1 MTEERIVETRSPEG
15 TTHTHTTV
23 VTDGRGERSG
33 GGGTVIMLI
42 VAAIVVI
49 AAIWAFS
56 NMGGAEVA
64 KDNAIADAA
73 GSVGEAA
80 SQVGD
85 AAQDAAGAVT
95 N

>member
-1 MTEERIVETRSPEG
+1 MRRASLSLVPPGMYR
-15 TTHTHTTV
+15 HF
-23 VTDGRGERSG
+23 
-33 GGGTVIMLI
+33 
-42 VAAIVVI
+42 AAV
-49 AAIWAFS
+49 AIWFFS
-56 NMGGAEVA
+56 GMSGSEVA

-73 GSVGEAA
+73 GEVGEAA

>member
-23 VTDGRGERSG
+23 VTDGRERKSG
-33 GGGTVIMLI
+33 ASTVILLI

-49 AAIWAFS
+49 AAIWAFT
-56 NMGGAEVA
+56 NMSGAEVA
-64 KDNAIADAA
+64 KDNAVANAADEVGNAA
-73 GSVGEAA
+73 GAIGN
-80 SQVGD
+80 